1 MLKVCGKYRGFR
13 SIRIHKK
20 GGFIVTDYACVC
32 VCVMRSF
39 HRKVT
44 CLHSYTDGET
54 VFENDLKGCNIFQ
67 RLREGRKMEAKI
79 ARDKEKKEIG
89 WMMKRGYKL
98 FPIEFQWV
106 FLTSRYVRSN
116 VNLFQYLRNMPW
128 GP

>member
-1 MLKVCGKYRGFR
+1 
-13 SIRIHKK
+13 
-20 GGFIVTDYACVC
+20 
-32 VCVMRSF
+32 
-39 HRKVT
+39 
-44 CLHSYTDGET
+44 